1 MLTVFV
7 VDFLEPDPCTLSPE
21 RGPCTA
27 SIIRYYYNVT
37 TQTCQQFLYGG
48 CFPNEN
54 NFFNQHDCEDKC
66 SGKHIS
72 IAQDFVHYLIL
83 LLEFY
88 LILPF
93 KINSGD

>member
-1 MLTVFV
+1 M
-7 VDFLEPDPCTLSPE
+7 
-21 RGPCTA
+21 
-27 SIIRYYYNVT
+27 
-37 TQTCQQFLYGG
+37 CQQFLYGG

-88 LILPF
+88 LIVPF
-93 KINSGD
+93 KLIVQTKMYLLHCIDCYPVCTPEYCAIKRRGTCSV